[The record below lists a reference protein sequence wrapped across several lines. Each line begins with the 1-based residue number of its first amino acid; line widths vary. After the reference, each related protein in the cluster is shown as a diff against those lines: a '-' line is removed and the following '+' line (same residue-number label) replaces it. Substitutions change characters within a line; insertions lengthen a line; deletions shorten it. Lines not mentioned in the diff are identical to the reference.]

1 MGLAA
6 TGNEAPVIS
15 RADRIF
21 FSGFALATT
30 ATAFLGFTFTYFT
43 PMLTGSYPDL
53 SPFVHIHGWSF
64 FLWYLLFPMQAV
76 LIAAN
81 RSKLHMAFGRASVAL
96 ALLMIVTGVFVLAV
110 RMDDALS
117 GDADGFLA
125 FLRYVGSLIFS
136 NILLFAVF
144 YALAIRMA
152 MKGRFQAH
160 KRWIV
165 LASSAGLG
173 AALFR
178 VFGFL
183 FGPVAW
189 ADTGWVMATN
199 AFMVSAMVFDRLF
212 HGKVHP
218 VYWQGLAF
226 AIAVEAML
234 WPFPGNPV
242 VAQLN
247 SSLAWIGDYVRV
259 IY

>member
-6 TGNEAPVIS
+6 TGIETRLTPK
-15 RADRIF
+15 ADRVF

-30 ATAFLGFTFTYFT
+30 ATAFFGFTFTYFS

-64 FLWYLLFPMQAV
+64 FLWYLLFPMQAM

-96 ALLMIVTGVFVLAV
+96 ALIMIVTGVFVLAV

-144 YALAIRMA
+144 YSLAIRMA
-152 MKGRFQAH
+152 MKGQFEAH
-160 KRWIV
+160 KRWMV
-165 LASSAGLG
+165 LASTAGLG

-183 FGPVAW
+183 FGSVAW
-189 ADTGWVMATN
+189 ADTGWVLATN
-199 AFMVSAMVFDRLF
+199 AFMVSATIFDRLF

-226 AIAVEAML
+226 ALVVEAIL
-234 WPFPGNPV
+234 WPFADNPF

-247 SSLAWIGDYVRV
+247 SALAWMGEYVRV